1 MSIRTSMQR
10 AGISAARRLALLLV
24 SVLIVSGCSKSDQLF
39 VVRAVA
45 VGVSSVSPFFKED
58 RQLGT
63 DIHLP
68 EARPSGGVQASNSP
82 GLYGGAPDGSDGSGS
97 PAPAP
102 EPGTAPGT
110 GPGTGVWGGTTKP
123 GTCAVAKLK
132 KFLTDPKNSAKA
144 QEWARV
150 LHISTDQIPGYID
163 QLTPV
168 VLRHDTLVTNHDYKN
183 GKAVSYAALLQAGIA
198 ILVDQQ
204 GLPAVKCSC
213 GNPLLPFEG
222 KASKTDVRFKNGNDQ
237 WADYRQG
244 RVVMVEP
251 PPGAQE
257 IHKLQL
263 VDVRNPD
270 RGIARPVGSDGS
282 QDKSFDTQQ
291 KHAVPPVT
299 GMTFAEATRRLTD
312 AGLGMSY
319 AGDTL
324 PADDA
329 QVTASRPTEGSQVAW
344 GTSVVLSA
352 RSDSPSA
359 SGGGPATPPASGTGT
374 GGTNGAGSTSG
385 ASSDPGTTPPTSSG
399 GSSGSSSDGASS
411 GSASSSGSGTG
422 SGAPTDTVIPTPTK
436 TATSTD
442 TPTNTPTDTSGGTGG
457 GTTSTPSRTSPTGS
471 PTSTAP
477 TTPTATAPTVP
488 TSHEPTSHEPTSTKP
503 TVSSAPPRSEPV
515 SSTPPAPVDP
525 GTSDSAPGGSTESA
539 A

>member
-1 MSIRTSMQR
+1 M
-10 AGISAARRLALLLV
+10 
-24 SVLIVSGCSKSDQLF
+24 
-39 VVRAVA
+39 A

-150 LHISTDQIPGYID
+150 LHISTDQIPSYID

-237 WADYRQG
+237 WADYRQD

-374 GGTNGAGSTSG
+374 GGTNGAGGTSG
-385 ASSDPGTTPPTSSG
+385 AGSDPGTTPPTSSG

-457 GTTSTPSRTSPTGS
+457 GTTSTPSHTSPTGS

-488 TSHEPTSHEPTSTKP
+488 TSREPTSHEPTSTKP

>member
-1 MSIRTSMQR
+1 MQR

-102 EPGTAPGT
+102 EPGSAPGTGT

-150 LHISTDQIPGYID
+150 LHISTDQIPSYID

-183 GKAVSYAALLQAGIA
+183 GRAVSYAALLQAGIA

-222 KASKTDVRFKNGNDQ
+222 KASKTDVRFKDGNKK
-237 WADYRQG
+237 WADYRQDH
-244 RVVMVEP
+244 VVVVEP

-263 VDVRNPD
+263 VDVHNPD

-282 QDKSFDTQQ
+282 QDKSFNTRQ

-329 QVTASRPTEGSQVAW
+329 QVTASRPTEGSPVAW

-359 SGGGPATPPASGTGT
+359 SGGGPDTPSDSGTST
-374 GGTNGAGSTSG
+374 GGTNGTG
-385 ASSDPGTTPPTSSG
+385 SDPGTTPPTPSG
-399 GSSGSSSDGASS
+399 GSSGPSSGGPSSGGASS
-411 GSASSSGSGTG
+411 GSASPSDSGTG
-422 SGAPTDTVIPTPTK
+422 SGAPTDTATSTPTK
-436 TATSTD
+436 TATPTD
-442 TPTNTPTDTSGGTGG
+442 TPTDTSGGTGG
-457 GTTSTPSRTSPTGS
+457 GTTSTPPHTSPPGS
-471 PTSTAP
+471 PTSSAP
-477 TTPTATAPTVP
+477 TTPSATAPTV
-488 TSHEPTSHEPTSTKP
+488 PTSHEPTSTKP
-503 TVSSAPPRSEPV
+503 TVSSAPPTSEPV

-525 GTSDSAPGGSTESA
+525 GTSDSAPGAPTESA
-539 A
+539 V

>member
-1 MSIRTSMQR
+1 M
-10 AGISAARRLALLLV
+10 AA
-24 SVLIVSGCSKSDQLF
+24 
-39 VVRAVA
+39 
-45 VGVSSVSPFFKED
+45 GVSSVSPFFKED

-63 DIHLP
+63 DIHVP

-82 GLYGGAPDGSDGSGS
+82 GLYGGAPDGSGGSGS

-102 EPGTAPGT
+102 DRSAAPGT
-110 GPGTGVWGGTTKP
+110 GTGTGVWGGTTQP

-150 LHISTDQIPGYID
+150 LHISTDQIPSYID

-198 ILVDQQ
+198 ILVDRQ

-222 KASKTDVRFKNGNDQ
+222 KASKTDVRFNHGNKK
-237 WADYRQG
+237 WADYRQD
-244 RVVMVEP
+244 RVVVVQP

-263 VDVRNPD
+263 VDVHHPD
-270 RGIARPVGSDGS
+270 QGIARPVGSDGS

-324 PADDA
+324 PTDDA

-352 RSDSPSA
+352 RSDRTTE
-359 SGGGPATPPASGTGT
+359 SGGGPTTPSDSGTST
-374 GGTNGAGSTSG
+374 GGANGAGGTSG
-385 ASSDPGTTPPTSSG
+385 AGSDPGTTPPTSSG
-399 GSSGSSSDGASS
+399 GSSGSSSDPSSGPSSGGASS
-411 GSASSSGSGTG
+411 GSASPSDSGTG
-422 SGAPTDTVIPTPTK
+422 SGV
-436 TATSTD
+436 
-442 TPTNTPTDTSGGTGG
+442 PTDTSGGTGG
-457 GTTSTPSRTSPTGS
+457 GTTSAPPHTPPTGS
-471 PTSTAP
+471 PASSAP
-477 TTPTATAPTVP
+477 NTPSATAPTVP
-488 TSHEPTSHEPTSTKP
+488 TTEPTSHEPTSTRP
-503 TVSSAPPRSEPV
+503 TVSSAPPPSESV

-525 GTSDSAPGGSTESA
+525 GTSDSAPGGPTQSA

>member
-1 MSIRTSMQR
+1 MSICASMQR

-45 VGVSSVSPFFKED
+45 AGVSSVSPFFKED

-82 GLYGGAPDGSDGSGS
+82 GLYGGAPDGSNGSGS

-102 EPGTAPGT
+102 DPSTGTGT

-123 GTCAVAKLK
+123 GTCAVTKLK

-150 LHISTDQIPGYID
+150 LHISTDQIPSYID

-168 VLRHDTLVTNHDYKN
+168 VLRHDTLVTNHDYKD
-183 GKAVSYAALLQAGIA
+183 GKAVPYAALLQAGIA

-222 KASKTDVRFKNGNDQ
+222 KASKTDVRFKNGNKK
-237 WADYRQG
+237 WADYRQD
-244 RVVMVEP
+244 RVVVVEP

-263 VDVRNPD
+263 VDVHNPD

-291 KHAVPPVT
+291 THAVPPVT

-319 AGDTL
+319 AGDSL

-329 QVTASRPTEGSQVAW
+329 QVTASRPTEGSQVVW

-352 RSDSPSA
+352 RSDSPSE
-359 SGGGPATPPASGTGT
+359 SGGGPTTPSDSGTSTGGTSGAGGTSGTG
-374 GGTNGAGSTSG
+374 
-385 ASSDPGTTPPTSSG
+385 SDPGTTPPTASGGSSGPSSSTSSG
-399 GSSGSSSDGASS
+399 GSSS
-411 GSASSSGSGTG
+411 GSASPPDGGTG
-422 SGAPTDTVIPTPTK
+422 SGVPTDTATSPPTPT
-436 TATSTD
+436 D
-442 TPTNTPTDTSGGTGG
+442 TPTDTSGGTGG
-457 GTTSTPSRTSPTGS
+457 GTTSTPPHASPTGS
-471 PTSTAP
+471 PASSAP

-488 TSHEPTSHEPTSTKP
+488 TTEPTSHEPTSTRP

-525 GTSDSAPGGSTESA
+525 GTSDSAPGGPTESA

>member
-1 MSIRTSMQR
+1 M
-10 AGISAARRLALLLV
+10 AA
-24 SVLIVSGCSKSDQLF
+24 
-39 VVRAVA
+39 
-45 VGVSSVSPFFKED
+45 GVSSVSPFFKED

-63 DIHLP
+63 DIQLP
-68 EARPSGGVQASNSP
+68 EARPSGGVQASNSA
-82 GLYGGAPDGSDGSGS
+82 GLYGGAPDGSAGSGS

-102 EPGTAPGT
+102 STAPGTGT
-110 GPGTGVWGGTTKP
+110 GPGTGVWGGSTKP

-150 LHISTDQIPGYID
+150 LHISTDQIPSYID

-222 KASKTDVRFKNGNDQ
+222 KASKTDVRFKDGNKK
-237 WADYRQG
+237 WADYRQD
-244 RVVMVEP
+244 RVVVVEP

-263 VDVRNPD
+263 VDVHNPD

-282 QDKSFDTQQ
+282 QDQSFNTRQ

-324 PADDA
+324 AGRRRPGDGVPADRGQPGRLGHVGRPVGAVRQPVRERRWPGHAIGFRHEHGRHERHDRNERNGLG
-329 QVTASRPTEGSQVAW
+329 SR
-344 GTSVVLSA
+344 
-352 RSDSPSA
+352 DD
-359 SGGGPATPPASGTGT
+359 PA
-374 GGTNGAGSTSG
+374 
-385 ASSDPGTTPPTSSG
+385 
-399 GSSGSSSDGASS
+399 
-411 GSASSSGSGTG
+411 
-422 SGAPTDTVIPTPTK
+422 DTVRGIVRPLLRPLLRPLVRPLVRRRVVRQRL
-436 TATSTD
+436 AVRQRHRVGC
-442 TPTNTPTDTSGGTGG
+442 PYGHRHLHP
-457 GTTSTPSRTSPTGS
+457 
-471 PTSTAP
+471 
-477 TTPTATAPTVP
+477 
-488 TSHEPTSHEPTSTKP
+488 HENRHAHRHPHGHE
-503 TVSSAPPRSEPV
+503 RRHGRRHD
-515 SSTPPAPVDP
+515 VDP
-525 GTSDSAPGGSTESA
+525 VARLSDEQCPYHPLGHCPDRADDRADLARTDLDQTHRQQRA
-539 A
+539 ADE